1 MWIFWTVVILMILSV
16 MILKGLWNLWMHQR
30 LLHLF
35 RYQMA
40 KNDVEWNQEYAK
52 KLNQYVLTQQEIDDF
67 QLCQVLQK
75 CDYTYTNIGRE
86 YMYGR
91 MVSGKYEYQLLETMI
106 ERYKDQKILSHTL
119 YELYQLSKE
128 YDRCLGLFDHHDVF
142 TLWEKRL
149 IQVLSFGPLL
159 FLLAFFVFG
168 HNIWLPFSLY
178 LGIMVALHTYFSQRI
193 QTIMSETMSYC
204 CMVETF
210 HVLSIIMF
218 FQSLSFKM
226 PFVS

>member
-1 MWIFWTVVILMILSV
+1 
-16 MILKGLWNLWMHQR
+16 MILKGLWNLWMHHR

-40 KNDVEWNQEYAK
+40 KNDLEWIQEYAK
-52 KLNQYVLTQQEIDDF
+52 KLNQYALTQQEIDDF

-142 TLWEKRL
+142 T
-149 IQVLSFGPLL
+149 
-159 FLLAFFVFG
+159 
-168 HNIWLPFSLY
+168 
-178 LGIMVALHTYFSQRI
+178 
-193 QTIMSETMSYC
+193 
-204 CMVETF
+204 
-210 HVLSIIMF
+210 
-218 FQSLSFKM
+218 SFKFWSTFISFSIFCVWSQYLA
-226 PFVS
+226 PFFFISWDNGCFTYLF